1 MDLGMKRSTRQE
13 LKLNQKQT
21 EMLYGHLLGLYEKAL
36 FPDWSSA
43 NFLKAAKFLGFNYM
57 EISVIESDWCI
68 EGLYFNK
75 KQCMDLLMLYRKFEI
90 PLQSLCLGVNRCFPY
105 GSGSVFFV
113 KCFRKLEL
121 LNYIGSCV
129 LEMWNDPGINSMQA
143 IYNAIKFISEQYSQ
157 LKDFASLI
165 FKLEMEFS
173 KTNP

>member
-1 MDLGMKRSTRQE
+1 
-13 LKLNQKQT
+13 
-21 EMLYGHLLGLYEKAL
+21 MLYGHLLGLYEKAL
-36 FPDWSSA
+36 PSDWSWEERHR
-43 NFLKAAKFLGFNYM
+43 AAKVLDFNYM
-57 EISVIESDWCI
+57 EISVNESDWCI
-68 EGLYFNK
+68 EGLYCNK

-90 PLQSLCLGVNRCFPY
+90 PLQSLHLGVNRCLPY

-121 LNYIGSCV
+121 LNYIGSYV
-129 LEMWNDPGINSMQA
+129 LEMWNDLDINSMQA
-143 IYNAIKFISEQYSQ
+143 IFNAIKSISEQYSQ